1 MSDAASILVTGATG
15 TVGRHVAQG
24 LAARDVPAVAATR
37 RPDAADLP
45 LPAVRFDF
53 EGPATYDAFDG
64 MRRVFL
70 VRPPAL
76 AQVWASIFPALD
88 AAARAGVEHVVLLS
102 LLGAEQNPFVPH
114 RWIEWY
120 LQRSGLDWTFL
131 RPSFFMQNLATTHR
145 ADLRDRDHIVVP
157 AGRGRTSFVDA
168 RDVAAVGVRALT
180 EQGHRQ
186 AAYALTGAE
195 ALTYFEVAV
204 LFSEVLGREIRY
216 ANPSVLDF
224 VRHMRGQGHPWPF
237 VLVLTGIYLTARVGL
252 AGTVTDDLERV
263 IGRSPTSMRTFIQ
276 DYRARWT
283 AASGD

>member
-1 MSDAASILVTGATG
+1 MSESASILVTGATG
-15 TVGRHVAQG
+15 TVGRPVAQG
-24 LAARDVPAVAATR
+24 LADRDVPAVAATR
-37 RPDAADLP
+37 RPDAADGP
-45 LPAVRFDF
+45 LPTVRFDF
-53 EGPATYDAFDG
+53 EDPTTYDAFDG
-64 MRRVFL
+64 VRRVFL

-76 AQVWASIFPALD
+76 AQVWTSIFPALD
-88 AAARAGVEHVVLLS
+88 AAARAGVEHVVFLS
-102 LLGAEQNPFVPH
+102 LLGAEQNPVVPH

-145 ADLRDRDHIVVP
+145 ADLRDRDRIIVP

-180 EQGHRQ
+180 EDGHRG

-204 LFSEVLGREIRY
+204 LFSEVLGREVRY
-216 ANPSVLDF
+216 ANPSVLEF
-224 VRHMRGQGHPWPF
+224 VRHMREQGHPWPF
-237 VLVLTGIYLTARVGL
+237 VLVMTGIYLTARLGL

-263 IGRSPTSMRTFIQ
+263 LGRAPTSMRTFIQ